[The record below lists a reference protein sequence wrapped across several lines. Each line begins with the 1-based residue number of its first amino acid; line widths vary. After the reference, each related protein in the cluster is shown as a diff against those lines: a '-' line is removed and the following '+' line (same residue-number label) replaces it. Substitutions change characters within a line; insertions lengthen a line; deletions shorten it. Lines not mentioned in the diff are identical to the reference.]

1 DDAPSAAWLEPGLST
16 VCLPIED
23 MITTAI
29 ESAVRLARDEPL
41 AAIPPFTG
49 TLVLRDSVAPGPYAV
64 APLKT
69 LKRQ

>member
-1 DDAPSAAWLEPGLST
+1 
-16 VCLPIED
+16 